1 MIIDGLTDFQ
11 KALVSTERNLDKS
24 MREAMRVEGNKA
36 TAYVRKKAKN
46 EVKKK
51 TGNYQKGF
59 KRGKI
64 FIGNDGAV
72 TVRVYNGSPHA
83 HLIEDGHEMVSKTG
97 EKLGRFV
104 HGKQI
109 LKKGIAEFEQT
120 FDPAKNFA
128 DAIDRLLEKNK
139 L

>member
-11 KALVSTERNLDKS
+11 KSLISTDKSLEKS
-24 MREAMRVEGNKA
+24 MREAIRVEGNKA

-51 TGNYQKGF
+51 TGNYHKGF

-64 FIGNDGAV
+64 FIGNDGAI
-72 TVRVYNGSPHA
+72 TTRVINGSPHA
-83 HLIEDGHEMVSKTG
+83 HLIEDGHEMVSASG

-120 FDPAKNFA
+120 FDPASNFA
-128 DAIDRLLEKNK
+128 EAIDRLLEKNK

>member
-1 MIIDGLTDFQ
+1 MMLEGLTEFQ
-11 KALVSTERNLDKS
+11 KAIISTSKNLDKS
-24 MREAMRVEGNKA
+24 MREAIRVEGNKA
-36 TAYVRKKAKN
+36 TAYVRKKAKK
-46 EVKKK
+46 EVKEK

-64 FIGNDGAV
+64 FVGVDGAI
-72 TVRVYNGSPHA
+72 TARVINSSPHA

-120 FDPAKNFA
+120 FDPATNFA